1 MQGVSGSGKTT
12 FGRRLA
18 ARLGVPF
25 LELDALNH
33 GPGWTEAS
41 PGEFRARV
49 APHAA
54 GEAWVIDGAYRS
66 KLGDLVLSRADT
78 VVWLD
83 LPIRV
88 WLPRLVWRT
97 LRRVATREELWNG
110 NRESLRAHLTERPT
124 LVGWAWRRHFQ
135 NRRVFAGQVAE
146 HPNAQLVRLRSPR
159 AVSSFLERVQ

>member
-41 PGEFRARV
+41 PEEFRARV

-83 LPIRV
+83 LPLRTCLARMLGRTARRIRSG
-88 WLPRLVWRT
+88 
-97 LRRVATREELWNG
+97 EELWAG
-110 NRESLRAHLTERPT
+110 NRESWREAVVGRDALLWWLIKEHRLT
-124 LVGWAWRRHFQ
+124 
-135 NRRVFAGQVAE
+135 
-146 HPNAQLVRLRSPR
+146 RLL
-159 AVSSFLERVQ
+159 LETGVDEQG